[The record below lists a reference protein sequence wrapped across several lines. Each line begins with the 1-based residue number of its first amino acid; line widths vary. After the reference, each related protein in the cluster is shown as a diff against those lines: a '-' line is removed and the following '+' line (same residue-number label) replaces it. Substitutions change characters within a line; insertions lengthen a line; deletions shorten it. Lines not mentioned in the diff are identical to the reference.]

1 MKKIIAICGLGLVL
15 LTACSNPTNKKY
27 NEATMAEDLKEI
39 GESKKWSEQD
49 AGLFAGW
56 LIKSKLKGESLENK
70 TYQGILDEAKKFKA
84 EEEAL
89 AEKAKK
95 EAEARKQK
103 MKEALIV
110 TIFDKEYVPSNFDAG
125 RLDDY
130 NLFKYAI
137 QNKSAKEIK
146 AAKIS
151 FKIFNSLG
159 EQIGDSYSMD
169 FTDDRIAGNS
179 TFKGDAAF
187 DYNQFSNEDKK
198 IANAKLEDLSFDFDV
213 QKIVYS
219 DGSVLE

>member
-1 MKKIIAICGLGLVL
+1 MKKILVLCGLIF
-15 LTACSNPTNKKY
+15 LTSCSNPADKQY

-39 GESKKWSEQD
+39 GASKKWSEQD

-56 LIKSKLKGESLENK
+56 LIRAKLKGESLENK

-84 EEEAL
+84 EEDAL
-89 AEKAKK
+89 AEKAKR
-95 EAEARKQK
+95 EIEARKQK
-103 MKEALIV
+103 MKNAITV
-110 TIFDKEYVPSNFDAG
+110 TIFAKEFVPSNFDTG
-125 RLDDY
+125 QLEDY

-137 QNKSAKEIK
+137 ENKSAKEIK

-159 EQIGDSYSMD
+159 EQVGESYGMD
-169 FTDDRIAGNS
+169 FTDDRIPGNG

-187 DYNQFSNEDKK
+187 SYNQFSNDDKK
-198 IANAKLEDLSFDFDV
+198 IASAKFEDLIFDFDV

>member
-1 MKKIIAICGLGLVL
+1 MKKILVLCGLVF
-15 LTACSNPTNKKY
+15 LTACSNPTSKKY

-39 GESKKWSEQD
+39 GESKKWNEQD

-56 LIKSKLKGESLENK
+56 LIRAKLKGESLENK

-84 EEEAL
+84 EKEAL
-89 AEKAKK
+89 AAKAKK
-95 EAEARKQK
+95 EAEVRKQK

-110 TIFDKEYVPSNFDAG
+110 TIFDKEYVPSNFDVG

-137 QNKSAKEIK
+137 QNKSPKEIK

-151 FKIFNSLG
+151 FKIYNSLG

-169 FTDDRIAGNS
+169 FTDDRIAGNA

-198 IANAKLEDLSFDFDV
+198 IAAAKLEDLSFDFDV

-219 DGSVLE
+219 DGSILE

>member
-1 MKKIIAICGLGLVL
+1 MKKILVLCGLVF
-15 LTACSNPTNKKY
+15 LTACSNPTSKKY

-39 GESKKWSEQD
+39 GESKKWNEQD

-56 LIKSKLKGESLENK
+56 LIRAKLKGESLENK

-89 AEKAKK
+89 AAKAKK
-95 EAEARKQK
+95 EAEVRKQK

-110 TIFDKEYVPSNFDAG
+110 TIFDKEYVPSNFDVG

-137 QNKSAKEIK
+137 QNKSPKEIK

-151 FKIFNSLG
+151 FKIYNSLG

-169 FTDDRIAGNS
+169 FTDDRIAGNA

-198 IANAKLEDLSFDFDV
+198 IAAAKLEDLSFDFDV

-219 DGSVLE
+219 DGSILE

>member
-1 MKKIIAICGLGLVL
+1 MKKILLLCGLVF
-15 LTACSNPTNKKY
+15 LTACSNPTSKKY
-27 NEATMAEDLKEI
+27 NEATLAEDLKEI
-39 GESKKWSEQD
+39 GESKKWNEQD

-56 LIKSKLKGESLENK
+56 MIRAKLKGESLENK
-70 TYQGILDEAKKFKA
+70 TYQVILDEAKKFKA

-89 AEKAKK
+89 AAKAKK
-95 EAEARKQK
+95 EAEVRKQK

-110 TIFDKEYVPSNFDAG
+110 TIFDKEYVPSNFEAG

-137 QNKSAKEIK
+137 QNKSTKEIK

-169 FTDDRIAGNS
+169 FTDDRIAGNA

-198 IANAKLEDLSFDFDV
+198 IAAAKLEDLSFDFDV

-219 DGSVLE
+219 DGSILE

>member
-1 MKKIIAICGLGLVL
+1 MKKILILCGLVF
-15 LTACSNPTNKKY
+15 LTACSNPTGKKY
-27 NEATMAEDLKEI
+27 NEATMPQDLKEI
-39 GESKKWSEQD
+39 AESKKWNEQD

-56 LIKSKLKGESLENK
+56 VIRAKLKGESLESK
-70 TYQGILDEAKKFKA
+70 TYQSILDDAKKFKA
-84 EEEAL
+84 EEDAL

-95 EAEARKQK
+95 EMEARKQK
-103 MKEALIV
+103 MKEALTV
-110 TIFDKEYVPSNFDAG
+110 TIFAKEYVPSNFDAG
-125 RLDDY
+125 RLEDY

-187 DYNQFSNEDKK
+187 DYNQFSNDDKK
-198 IANAKLEDLSFDFDV
+198 IASAKFEDLLFDFDV
-213 QKIVYS
+213 KKIVYS